1 MNENFRSIGLDT
13 QDKIVAFIS
22 WSCQF
27 TDDNGFIYERFRSE
41 ESRRYETSG
50 RYYWIRENQFFISTP
65 QKKYSIWC
73 LKNGVKM
80 GYYIKC
86 LVYEILGSTEKST
99 F

>member
-65 QKKYSIWC
+65 PKKKIFNLVLEKWS
-73 LKNGVKM
+73 KNGVLYKM
-80 GYYIKC
+80 FG
-86 LVYEILGSTEKST
+86 V
-99 F
+99 